1 MTGPHAVAHGTTF
14 QPPPRAG
21 GWPRPEWVDRIPREA
36 AEVAPQWYSRFL
48 PPDDGVRQSAVLALF
63 GPGRRGEESLLL
75 IERAH
80 TLRKH
85 PAQIAFPG
93 GGIDPDDGGAVGA
106 ALREAGEEIRLDPGG
121 VEIVG
126 QLPAL
131 WVPVSGY
138 AVTTVVGWWRAPSPV
153 AVGEPQEV
161 AQVLSVPVDF
171 LTDPANRY
179 TALYPSGH
187 SGPAWDL
194 DEHDLLLWGFTA
206 GVVDKLLELAG
217 RTRPWDREVRRP
229 VPERYWQGR

>member
-1 MTGPHAVAHGTTF
+1 MSAPHAVAHGATF
-14 QPPPRAG
+14 QPPGRRD
-21 GWPRPEWVDRIPREA
+21 GWPRPTWVDQIPRRA
-36 AEVAPQWYSRFL
+36 AEVEPAWYSRFL
-48 PPDDGVRQSAVLALF
+48 PPKVGVRHSAVLALF
-63 GPGRRGEESLLL
+63 GPGPGGEESLLL

-85 PAQIAFPG
+85 PGQIAFPG
-93 GGIDPDDGGAVGA
+93 GGIDAEDGGPVGA
-106 ALREAGEEIRLDPGG
+106 ALREAAEEIHLDAAG
-121 VEIVG
+121 VEVVG
-126 QLPAL
+126 ELPAL

-138 AVTTVVGWWRAPSPV
+138 AVTTVVGWWRDPSPV

-171 LTDPANRY
+171 LTDPGNRH

-194 DEHDLLLWGFTA
+194 DDRDLLLWGFTG

-229 VPERYWQGR
+229 VPERYWRGR